1 MYKSYFKGLC
11 LNIIGKS
18 LRNNQIIKTE
28 APPMPKLAFGCTP
41 EFLFKIL
48 TSYFT
53 CLCKRTLAYR
63 TTNDQDVFGTKE
75 QPNNQDQMCDQ
86 RHLEVR

>member
-1 MYKSYFKGLC
+1 PTLHHRKILLHRIASFQNVMYKSYFKGLC

-18 LRNNQIIKTE
+18 SRNQQIIKTE

-48 TSYFT
+48 T
-53 CLCKRTLAYR
+53 
-63 TTNDQDVFGTKE
+63 N
-75 QPNNQDQMCDQ
+75 
-86 RHLEVR
+86 